1 MDILTSAIHEDVERV
16 LELRERGIIGLNLRR
31 ETILDV
37 KEMNA
42 VLRHK
47 MVQI

>member
-1 MDILTSAIHEDVERV
+1 MGILTLAIHEDVERV

-42 VLRHK
+42 VLRYK